1 MSRRVLAI
9 LTLALAAAGIAS
21 AQRPPASDTAAVRA
35 VGADSVVLHFVDADL
50 RAVFQALGRYLDRPL
65 LLGALP
71 PARITLE
78 TPRPVSRSELLAYVR
93 GLMDSQNL
101 ELVRDSAFY
110 RVRQREPVAPMAP
123 PPGAAARAAGGEPEL
138 TVIRL
143 RHARATDVAA
153 TLSALY
159 GAGGAD
165 LGGARPGTLSEEL
178 RRNQVPPVG
187 TPPATAADAAP
198 NARSAV
204 LEGDVTI
211 VPDPFTNALLVRA
224 TRRDAELLRAAAQ
237 ELDLRP
243 LQVLIEVLI
252 VETRKDYLLSWGLA
266 LSLPPTAVGH
276 GNTTIQGTQQ
286 GGGLGD
292 LVLRLLNV
300 GGVDLNAQLN
310 AGASRGDV
318 RILSRPV
325 LLAANN
331 HDARILVGSQRPF
344 VQVSRT
350 LPTDNGVRDQ
360 VVQYKDVGT
369 RLSVRPTISADGA
382 YVTLDVVQEVSN
394 ATNETQ
400 FDAPVIATR
409 EAVTQVTVRDGQT
422 IVLGGLIDHQRDAT
436 NGGVPFL
443 SDLPLIGGLFGRQS
457 RRTSETELFL
467 FITPRVLHTDDDIQG
482 ATERFQGERRCGSAR
497 RGPRIPQRV
506 GRPTSCRVLPIST
519 RRAYRR
525 VGPAS

>member
-1 MSRRVLAI
+1 MTRHRLRWLTVPLCLGATVPRVAAQERPAAPDTTAI
-9 LTLALAAAGIAS
+9 RTLAG
-21 AQRPPASDTAAVRA
+21 
-35 VGADSVVLHFVDADL
+35 DSVVLRFADAEL
-50 RAVFQALGRYLDRPL
+50 RAVLQAIGRYLDRPL

-71 PARITLE
+71 QARVTLE

-93 GLMDSQNL
+93 GLMDAQNL
-101 ELVRDSAFY
+101 ELVTDTSFY
-110 RVRQREPVAPMAP
+110 RVRPREPAPVMAP
-123 PPGAAARAAGGEPEL
+123 AAMGAGQGGALEL

-143 RHARATDVAA
+143 RHARAADVAA

-159 GAGGAD
+159 GAGGSD
-165 LGGARPGTLSEEL
+165 LGGSRPGTLSEEL
-178 RRNQVPPVG
+178 RRNQVPPFGAPVSA
-187 TPPATAADAAP
+187 ATAGDAASG
-198 NARSAV
+198 RSAV
-204 LEGDVTI
+204 LEGAVTV
-211 VPDPFTNALLVRA
+211 VPDPFTNSLLVRA
-224 TRRDAELLRAAAQ
+224 TRHDAELLQQAAAQ
-237 ELDLRP
+237 LDIRP

-252 VETRKDYLLSWGLA
+252 LEARKDILLSWGLG
-266 LSLPPTAVGH
+266 LTLPATGVGG
-276 GNTTIQGTQQ
+276 GNTTIQGSQQ

-300 GGVDLNAQLN
+300 GGVDLDAELRM
-310 AGASRGDV
+310 GASRGDV

-325 LLAANN
+325 LVAANN

-369 RLSVRPTISADGA
+369 RLTVRPTISADGS

-422 IVLGGLIDHQRDAT
+422 IVLGGLRDHQRDAS

-443 SDLPLIGGLFGRQS
+443 SDLPLLGGLFGRRS
-457 RRTSETELFL
+457 RRTSDTELFL
-467 FITPRVLHTDDDIQG
+467 FITPRVLRTDADVQG
-482 ATERFQGERRCGSAR
+482 ATQSYQGAHR
-497 RGPRIPQRV
+497 
-506 GRPTSCRVLPIST
+506 
-519 RRAYRR
+519 
-525 VGPAS
+525 